1 MKRFLTYS
9 ALFLAIMLSI
19 IAVAEMVARAYPN
32 SYAYKKAWM
41 DANAERV
48 RTLILGGSH
57 TYYAVKPDLLGA
69 NAFSLANVPDIFFFT
84 ALRKVSI
91 VYPIPSCDHKC
102 SGSPWLDAMPLL

>member
-19 IAVAEMVARAYPN
+19 IAVAEMVSRAYPN

-69 NAFSLANVPDIFFFT
+69 NAFSLANVSQAPEYD
-84 ALRKVSI
+84 
-91 VYPIPSCDHKC
+91 Y
-102 SGSPWLDAMPLL
+102 WLLSTYIHRCKNLKTVQAKQ